1 MTTTSHPPTEDR
13 SEVTITPPG
22 RARAGNPV
30 LRQVAR
36 LQRRFPV
43 LQLLALIV
51 IAIYG
56 SASIPGYDSTPSVK
70 SMLVLAALLGLSAL
84 PQTLVVLLGGI
95 DLSIPAFIAV
105 GGVVTTE
112 LGGGHQWPIYAVLA
126 LIVAVCAV
134 GGALSGFLCHR
145 FKANPLIVTLGMY
158 AIFEGAILVWT
169 KGNIGAIP
177 PASLTNWTSVT
188 GTTAGIGIPPVVAI
202 WAAVAVITGLVLSR
216 TAPGRRLYAT
226 GTNLRAARM
235 ALLRTELIWTIVFML
250 SAVLSGLT
258 GVLVAGYT
266 SGASPGMG
274 DPYLFQGLTAVIVG
288 GTAIGSAR
296 GDYWRT
302 VLGSLILIALTTVLI
317 GKGFDANDTQI
328 LFGFVIL
335 VVVAAYGR
343 EQRVRERV

>member
-1 MTTTSHPPTEDR
+1 MTTSSRAPTDDR
-13 SEVTITPPG
+13 SEVPIAPSA
-22 RARAGNPV
+22 RAHAGNPV
-30 LRQVAR
+30 VRRVAR
-36 LQRRFPV
+36 WQGRFPL

-51 IAIYG
+51 IVIYG
-56 SASIPGYDSTPSVK
+56 AASIPGYDSTPSLK
-70 SMLVLAALLGLSAL
+70 SMLVLAALLGLAAL

-105 GGVVTTE
+105 GGVMTTE
-112 LGGGHQWPIYAVLA
+112 LGGGHQWPLYEVLA
-126 LIVAVCAV
+126 LIIVVCAA

-158 AIFEGAILVWT
+158 AIFEGAILIWT
-169 KGNIGAIP
+169 KGNIGATP
-177 PASLTNWTSVT
+177 PVSLTNWTSVT
-188 GTTAGIGIPPVVAI
+188 GTTAGIGVPPVVVV
-202 WAAVAVITGLVLSR
+202 WAAVAVTTGLVLAR

-226 GTNLRAARM
+226 GTNLRAARI

-250 SAVLSGLT
+250 SAVLSGLA

-302 VLGSLILIALTTVLI
+302 VLGSLILTALTTVLI

-335 VVVAAYGR
+335 IVVAAYGR
-343 EQRVRERV
+343 ERRVRERV